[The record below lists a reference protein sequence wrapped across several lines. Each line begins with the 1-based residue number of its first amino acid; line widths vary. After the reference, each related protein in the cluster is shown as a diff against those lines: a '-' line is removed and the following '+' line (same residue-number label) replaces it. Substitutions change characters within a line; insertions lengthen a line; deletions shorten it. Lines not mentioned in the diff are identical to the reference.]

1 MTRAPFYIT
10 TPIYYV
16 NDVPHIGHA
25 YTTVVADALAR
36 FSRRMGGPS
45 RMLTGTDE
53 HGQKIERAAAEQGIA
68 PIELADRV
76 VERFRALWS
85 RLDIRHDDFIRTSEP
100 RHQAFVQDMWRRM
113 VARGDIYEGEY
124 SGTYC
129 VGCEGFYTE
138 KEVEGG
144 VCPYGHRNIETR
156 RETTY
161 FFRLSAYQEPLLRW
175 YRETAGVVR
184 PEARLNEVVSFVE
197 GGLQDLSVSRTAIR
211 WGIPVP
217 DAPDH
222 VVYVWLDALSN
233 YVSAL
238 GPEAGEDRRTFWNER
253 NGRRIHLIGKD
264 ILRFHAVYWPAFLM
278 SAGLPLP
285 TTVFAHGFWT
295 VEGRKMSKSLRNV
308 VDPNFLLDE
317 YGREVVRYFLLR
329 EVPLGQDGDFSHAA
343 LLGRLNAD
351 LANDL
356 GNLTSRVVGMIA
368 KYQEGRYGAI
378 VGRDAAADAAMIE
391 ARAMLPK
398 VAEAMDAMA
407 PSRALEEIWRIV
419 GELNRFVDASA
430 PWALAKAGEQ
440 ERLAAVLAAAA
451 EGILAVSLALDA
463 LMPDTAAAIRERL
476 GTRLPADWRFDLA
489 IACPPGGL
497 VELAADPAQ
506 ARERSVA
513 PGDPLFPRLDRSE
526 VEARL
531 RRVASLAEA
540 PEGKEPTPM
549 SDTPATPSA
558 PTAPPAQVE
567 NAPTISFDQFGL
579 VELRVGLVT
588 AAEAVPK
595 AKKLL
600 KLTVDL
606 GEAAPRTIVAGLA
619 LSYTPDALTGRR
631 VAVVA
636 NLAPAKL
643 MGIESQGMVLAAGE
657 GPEGLR
663 ILEPAAEL
671 APGARIK

>member
-1 MTRAPFYIT
+1 MTRPPFYVT

-25 YTTVVADALAR
+25 YTTVVADTLAR
-36 FSRRMGGPS
+36 FARRMGGPA

-53 HGQKIERAAAEQGIA
+53 HGQKIERAAAEQGLA

-76 VERFRALWS
+76 VERFRALWQ
-85 RLDIRHDDFIRTSEP
+85 RLDIANDDFIRTTET
-100 RHQAFVQDMWRRM
+100 RHQAFVQDIWRRM
-113 VARGDIYEGEY
+113 ANRGDIYLGEY
-124 SGTYC
+124 AGLYC

-138 KEVEGG
+138 KEVESGT
-144 VCPYGHRNIETR
+144 CPYGHRSVEAR
-156 RETTY
+156 REPTY
-161 FFRLSAYQEPLLRW
+161 FFRLSAFQQPLLDW
-175 YRETAGVVR
+175 YRSH
-184 PEARLNEVVSFVE
+184 PESVLPESRRNEVVSFVE

-238 GPEAGEDRRTFWNER
+238 GGEGTPLYQSFWADPA
-253 NGRRIHLIGKD
+253 GRRIQLIGKD

-308 VDPNFLLDE
+308 VDPNFLIDE

-356 GNLTSRVVGMIA
+356 GNLTSRLVGMLT
-368 KYQEGRYGAI
+368 KYQGGEHRP
-378 VGRDAAADAAMIE
+378 AAGVDGGADATMAS
-391 ARAMLPK
+391 AQAMLAR
-398 VAEAMDAMA
+398 VAEAMAAMA
-407 PSRALEEIWRIV
+407 PSRALEEIWKVV

-430 PWALAKAGEQ
+430 PWALAKSGDAD
-440 ERLAAVLAAAA
+440 RLAAVLHAAA
-451 EGILAVSLALDA
+451 EGLLAVAMALDA
-463 LMPDTAAAIRERL
+463 FMPDTAAAIRSRL
-476 GTRLPADWRFDLA
+476 GVSLPSDWSYADAVAAAPATLR
-489 IACPPGGL
+489 IAAGAR
-497 VELAADPAQ
+497 VAA
-506 ARERSVA
+506 
-513 PGDPLFPRLDRSE
+513 GDPLFPRLDRAE
-526 VEARL
+526 IDARL
-531 RRVASLAEA
+531 ARISALADH
-540 PEGKEPTPM
+540 PEESKM
-549 SDTPATPSA
+549 SDAPAAAPPFADPATA
-558 PTAPPAQVE
+558 GGA
-567 NAPTISFDQFGL
+567 ISFEQFGA
-579 VELRVGLVT
+579 VDLRVGIVLE
-588 AAEAVPK
+588 AEAVPK

-600 KLTVDL
+600 RLSVDL
-606 GEAAPRTIVAGLA
+606 GEGAPRTIVAGLA
-619 LSYTPDALTGRR
+619 LSYAPDQLRGRR

-636 NLAPAKL
+636 NLAPARL

-663 ILEPAAEL
+663 IIEPAADL
-671 APGARIK
+671 PAGSRIK

>member
-1 MTRAPFYIT
+1 MTKAPFYVT

-25 YTTVVADALAR
+25 YTTVVADTLAR
-36 FSRRMGGPS
+36 FARRLGGPT

-53 HGQKIERAAAEQGIA
+53 HGQKIERAATEQGLT

-76 VERFRALWS
+76 VERFQSLWT
-85 RLDIRHDDFIRTSEP
+85 RLDIANDDFIRTTEP
-100 RHQAFVQDMWRRM
+100 RHQAFVQDIWRRM
-113 VARGDIYEGEY
+113 AERGDIYLGEY
-124 SGTYC
+124 AGLYC
-129 VGCEGFYTE
+129 IGCEGFYTE

-144 VCPYGHRNIETR
+144 TCPYGHKNIESR
-156 RETTY
+156 REPTY
-161 FFRLSAYQEPLLRW
+161 FFRLSAWQQPLLDW
-175 YRETAGVVR
+175 YRTH
-184 PEARLNEVVSFVE
+184 PESVQPDSRRNEVISFVE
-197 GGLQDLSVSRTAIR
+197 GGLQDLSISRTAIR

-238 GPEAGEDRRTFWNER
+238 GGEGAPLYDTFWADPA
-253 NGRRIHLIGKD
+253 GRRIQLIGKD
-264 ILRFHAVYWPAFLM
+264 ILRFHAVYWPAFLL

-285 TTVFAHGFWT
+285 STVFAHGFWT

-308 VDPNFLLDE
+308 VDPNFLIDE

-356 GNLTSRVVGMIA
+356 GNLTSRLVGMLT
-368 KYQEGRYGAI
+368 KYQDGEHRPISG
-378 VGRDAAADAAMIE
+378 VDPLADETMATAH
-391 ARAMLPK
+391 AMLRR

-419 GELNRFVDASA
+419 GDLNRFVDTSA
-430 PWALAKAGEQ
+430 PWALAKAGEG
-440 ERLAAVLAAAA
+440 ERLAAVLHAAA
-451 EGILAVSLALDA
+451 EGLLLVSMALDA
-463 LMPDTAAAIRERL
+463 FMPDTAVAIRARL
-476 GTRLPADWRFDLA
+476 GVELPLDWSYAASIDA
-489 IACPPGGL
+489 PPGALRISVGS
-497 VELAADPAQ
+497 
-506 ARERSVA
+506 RVA
-513 PGDPLFPRLDRSE
+513 PADPLFPRLDRAE
-526 VEARL
+526 IEARL
-531 RRVASLAEA
+531 ARVAALAEPTKESPVTDSPS
-540 PEGKEPTPM
+540 PER
-549 SDTPATPSA
+549 SAASA
-558 PTAPPAQVE
+558 PSVVA
-567 NAPTISFDQFGL
+567 APTDASAPISYDTFSSID
-579 VELRVGLVT
+579 LRVGLVV
-588 AAEAVPK
+588 AAEPVPK

-606 GEAAPRTIVAGLA
+606 GEATPRTIVAGLA
-619 LSYTPDALTGRR
+619 LSYAPETLQGKR

-643 MGIESQGMVLAAGE
+643 MGVESQGMVLAAGD
-657 GPEGLR
+657 GPDDLR
-663 ILEPAAEL
+663 VIEPAADL
-671 APGARIK
+671 PPGTRIK